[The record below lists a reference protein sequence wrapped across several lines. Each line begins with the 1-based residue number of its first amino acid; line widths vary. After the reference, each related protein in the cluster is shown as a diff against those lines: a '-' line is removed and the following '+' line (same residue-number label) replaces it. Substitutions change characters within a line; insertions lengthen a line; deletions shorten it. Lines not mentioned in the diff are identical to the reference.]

1 MTDDASISGQH
12 YSSHVDA
19 SPQPELEIGQSSPGA
34 ISLKSTKQAH
44 HASLDMLSESS
55 NAQRRGD
62 SEQPASPVSMASG
75 TTPSLWRSKKRS
87 LSSASTI
94 SAFDLTSDDE
104 RPSAISRSL
113 RSIPSHMQ
121 PARHPALS
129 MVSTA
134 GDADGPPGPLLSPTS
149 TFTERH
155 KYGVGQSRLAKPS
168 ALIDGHKPVEEPAE
182 KPTEKLTEKPVGR
195 HPGDIK
201 RPTRPPPPPYA
212 PNPYPMPQP
221 GRAERWMQTFGQ
233 LNQMGGM
240 AAQMIMGVLQTWMQ
254 TLMTAINYAV
264 ENSKKRS

>member
-1 MTDDASISGQH
+1 MS
-12 YSSHVDA
+12 V
-19 SPQPELEIGQSSPGA
+19 
-34 ISLKSTKQAH
+34 
-44 HASLDMLSESS
+44 
-55 NAQRRGD
+55 
-62 SEQPASPVSMASG
+62 ASG
-75 TTPSLWRSKKRS
+75 TPSLLWRSKRRS
-87 LSSASTI
+87 LSNASTI
-94 SAFDLTSDDE
+94 SAFDLTFDVE
-104 RPSAISRSL
+104 RPSAMSPSL

-134 GDADGPPGPLLSPTS
+134 NDADGPPSPLLSPTS
-149 TFTERH
+149 TFTERPE
-155 KYGVGQSRLAKPS
+155 YVIRQPRLAKPS
-168 ALIDGHKPVEEPAE
+168 TLIDGHKPVEEPAE
-182 KPTEKLTEKPVGR
+182 KPTEKLTEKPVGQ

-201 RPTRPPPPPYA
+201 RPNGPPPPPYA
-212 PNPYPMPQP
+212 PNPYQMPQP